1 MPIQGV
7 GETHNLQ
14 VMSPRANP
22 ESSIVRSASAEMSAS
37 GAMVTPVP
45 RTLQHVSSSEQ
56 ETLAV
61 HEDASMSSMSPTK
74 EQLKSEMQ
82 ALKMQVRSI
91 ECEANAHHEHQRA
104 TFRIAAETYASEARD
119 INRAE
124 ISQTEA
130 MAVGSTAQ
138 HPDYRGGVSD
148 VGATHQHYCRSRAVS

>member
-1 MPIQGV
+1 MINEV
-7 GETHNLQ
+7 GNPRNLQ
-14 VMSPRANP
+14 VMSPNNP
-22 ESSIVRSASAEMSAS
+22 ESSVVASASAEMSAS

-61 HEDASMSSMSPTK
+61 HEDASMSSVSPTK

-104 TFRIAAETYASEARD
+104 TFRMAAETYASEARD

-130 MAVGSTAQ
+130 MAASFYTSNMSCVL
-138 HPDYRGGVSD
+138 DINNNKWMR
-148 VGATHQHYCRSRAVS
+148 